1 MKEWIDSTE
10 DKNLKGDICIFKPIR
25 RKNVLLEVAQSF
37 TFLIYE
43 LQNFIIFKFFSPYGL
58 CKETPQET

>member
-37 TFLIYE
+37 TF
-43 LQNFIIFKFFSPYGL
+43 
-58 CKETPQET
+58 